1 VSSLSEQ
8 LDRNTSS
15 TFSKKRQRSSIENDN
30 KSNDGD
36 NPNDPRVGTN
46 EDAEQLNFDMKE
58 RDLPISI
65 KIPKH
70 RDRTSSSSTVS
81 RILDFSP
88 RRFSLLNLPNR
99 DASDQEYTPQ
109 DSDSIQEESSS
120 SDEDDREE
128 IVVDAIIA
136 CRRDTIENWN
146 KRCKK
151 MNSSEVR
158 NGSLWSDPSS
168 VSCSQSRLQA
178 LEERF
183 LVKWAE
189 MSYIHCSWEKET
201 VLVEQTANGTYQLN
215 SFFKRFA
222 ESGYRFDVNERGEG
236 EFFDDSLVQI
246 NRVLEVQGG
255 TKVILD
261 RESEEYEDGDGRQ
274 LMIKWCSLP
283 YSESTYEYERDLILM
298 GVEYESHCEEYA
310 KRQRKPSLRECKYNL
325 SKHDRLLHHLRR
337 LFRTSIANGESA
349 GMVGYVQ
356 ELQGYIF
363 RNGGKLRDYQAEGV
377 AWMVANY
384 VNGRSSILADVST
397 DDAWL
402 IDFGIDS
409 MLTDQNF
416 DRKWD

>member
-1 VSSLSEQ
+1 MNESKSPSSSSASSLSEHM
-8 LDRNTSS
+8 DRNTSS
-15 TFSKKRQRSSIENDN
+15 TVSKKRQRSSIENDI

-36 NPNDPRVGTN
+36 NPNDPRVDTN
-46 EDAEQLNFDMKE
+46 KDAEQVKE
-58 RDLPISI
+58 RDVPISI
-65 KIPKH
+65 EIPSH

-99 DASDQEYTPQ
+99 GSDQEYTPQ
-109 DSDSIQEESSS
+109 DSDSVQEDSSS
-120 SDEDDREE
+120 SDEDEREE
-128 IVVDAIIA
+128 IVIDAIIA

-146 KRCKK
+146 TRCKK
-151 MNSSEVR
+151 MNSSEVM
-158 NGSLWSDPSS
+158 NGSLWSDPLSAS
-168 VSCSQSRLQA
+168 FSQSRLQDV
-178 LEERF
+178 EERF

-189 MSYIHCSWEKET
+189 MSYIHCTWEKEK

-246 NRVLEVQGG
+246 DRVLEVQGG
-255 TKVILD
+255 TQIILD
-261 RESEEYEDGDGRQ
+261 RESEEYEDGNGRQ

-298 GVEYESHCEEYA
+298 GVEYVSHYEEYA
-310 KRQRKPSLRECKYNL
+310 KRRRKPSLRECKNNL
-325 SKHDRLLHHLRR
+325 SKHDRVLHHLRR

-356 ELQGYIF
+356 ELQGYVF
-363 RNGGKLRDYQAEGV
+363 RNGGTLRDYQAEGV

-397 DDAWL
+397 DD
-402 IDFGIDS
+402 S
-409 MLTDQNF
+409 
-416 DRKWD
+416 